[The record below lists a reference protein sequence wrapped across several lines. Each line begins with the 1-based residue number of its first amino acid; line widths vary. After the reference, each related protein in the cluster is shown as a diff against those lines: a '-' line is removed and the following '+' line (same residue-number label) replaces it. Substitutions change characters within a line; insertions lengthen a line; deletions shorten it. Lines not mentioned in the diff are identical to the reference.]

1 MLPRHEYVVKAL
13 AEMNNEDALMLRKRW
28 GMENGKPMQIS
39 SLAKYFSLPHNK
51 ITEEL
56 RRVEH
61 QVFRRARELEDIE
74 KSASKSPPT
83 NR

>member
-13 AEMNNEDALMLRKRW
+13 AEMNQKDALMLRKRW

-39 SLAKYFSLPHNK
+39 SLAKYFSLTHEK
-51 ITEEL
+51 VTEEL

-61 QVFRRARELEDIE
+61 QVFRRARELEDIQKYAAE
-74 KSASKSPPT
+74 SPPT